1 MALTVNTN
9 VASLA
14 GQYQLDKTHQAIK
27 QTLAKLSSGH
37 DVNSAADNAANLAI
51 AQQLQAQINGNNQAI
66 NNTNDG
72 ASLVQTADS
81 AISQLQSN
89 NQQIQD
95 LAIQAGDGAL
105 SASNRQALQQQV
117 DQLTQSNSQIVQST
131 QFNGT
136 PLLTGGNATSFQVG
150 PNGTSSDQV
159 SVPGIDLSAAPGA
172 GGLNGY
178 NANLAATNTID
189 ITSQANALAA
199 QQNVQND
206 QSTLAAHRTTLGA
219 VSNSFEAVVNNLQ
232 SSNLAT
238 QAANSRVSDTDYAA
252 ATAQLTA
259 QQILSRAGTSAL
271 GQANVAPQAALSLL
285 G

>member
-14 GQYQLDKTHQAIK
+14 GQYQLDKTQQATK
-27 QTLAKLSSGH
+27 QTLAKLASGKA
-37 DVNSAADNAANLAI
+37 VNSAADNAANLAI

-72 ASLVQTADS
+72 VSLLQTADS
-81 AISQLQSN
+81 AVSQLQSN

-95 LAIQAGDGAL
+95 LAIQAGNGAL

-117 DQLTQSNSQIVQST
+117 DQLTQANSQIIQST

-136 PLLTGGNATSFQVG
+136 PLLTGGNGTTFQVG
-150 PNGTSSDQV
+150 PNGTSSNQIT
-159 SVPGIDLSAAPGA
+159 VPGVDLSAAPGS
-172 GGLNGY
+172 GGLNAY
-178 NANLAATNTID
+178 NANLAATKTID
-189 ITSQANALAA
+189 ITTQANALSA
-199 QQNVQND
+199 QQNLQSDQN
-206 QSTLAAHRTTLGA
+206 TLSSYRTTLGA
-219 VSNSFEAVVNNLQ
+219 ANNSFEAVVNNLQ

-238 QAANSRVSDTDYAA
+238 QAANSRISDTDYAA
-252 ATAQLTA
+252 ATAKLAA
-259 QQILSRAGTSAL
+259 QQILGRAGTSVL
-271 GQANVAPQAALSLL
+271 GQANIAPQAALSLL